1 MYHVIVGVLA
11 LACHVPQ
18 ATHQHSFSSYRLSGS
33 VLYSRLLRRPYR
45 PIMAMAE
52 PLMISPP
59 QSVGHSS
66 SKMSATSGSPHPSSP
81 AHWMRGN
88 EADVRGVAVDFCPGL
103 PPVTIR
109 EELSSVGDDFPDCFQ
124 RYDSKDIIYEEPR
137 RQAKVVAGR
146 YLKGDLLGEGAY
158 SKVKEMLDC
167 VTLCRRAVKI
177 MKQRRL
183 RRIANGEANV
193 QRYGRDVADRMTHV
207 FSLFLSLSI
216 SPLLLSLPP
225 PSPFLLLSLSLSLS
239 LSL

>member
-1 MYHVIVGVLA
+1 
-11 LACHVPQ
+11 
-18 ATHQHSFSSYRLSGS
+18 
-33 VLYSRLLRRPYR
+33 
-45 PIMAMAE
+45 MAMAE

-66 SKMSATSGSPHPSSP
+66 SNMSATSGPPHPSSP
-81 AHWMRGN
+81 AQWMRGIRN

-137 RQAKVVAGR
+137 RQAKVVDGR

-193 QRYGRDVADRMTHV
+193 QRYGRDVAD
-207 FSLFLSLSI
+207 
-216 SPLLLSLPP
+216 
-225 PSPFLLLSLSLSLS
+225 
-239 LSL
+239 